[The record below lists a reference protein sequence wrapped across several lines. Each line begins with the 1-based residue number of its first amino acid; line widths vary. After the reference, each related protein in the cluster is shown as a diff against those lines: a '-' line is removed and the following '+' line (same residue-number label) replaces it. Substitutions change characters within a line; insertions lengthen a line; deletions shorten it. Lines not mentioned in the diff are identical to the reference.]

1 MMRLGLSIL
10 LALFVLNA
18 CSTSSDEANEEE
30 IFINAENVSLLV
42 DENPSLGAILG
53 TVGGTTNS
61 GALSYKLVSAIPE
74 GALQINTTTGEISA
88 SNISHFEFDVN
99 PIITAIV
106 QLKNSNITK
115 DVMITINLVKVE
127 EEITVSLDKF
137 EITIDE
143 NPSFNQVLGIVNAST
158 NIGEITFSINSVIPE
173 GALQIDSSTG
183 EITVGNADL
192 FDFEQNPVITAV
204 VSAQNAGVTN
214 TTDVTVNLS
223 DIVETPISFTQMIIN
238 GSYFSGRTGMR
249 AIEFNNKLL
258 LLGGWNGGNVRE
270 VWSTED
276 GTTWELLGNFGIK
289 NSTRETDGNQVR
301 VAEFNGKLWIVTS
314 GAAIP
319 SEVWSSSDG
328 TNWQEETLIGDVF
341 PGRNGHEIFVFQNK
355 LWLIGGQTTDTSG
368 VWSSSDGTNWTEV
381 VTTGTTFGGLQDFQ
395 VAVFNDKIYVIGGRR
410 GSLGKNNEVWSSF
423 DGANWDLE
431 ISEKSEFSPRSLHQ
445 VVVFDDKMWL
455 IGGIGDEY
463 ENDVWSTIDGTDWKK
478 EIVVGNYFSPRA
490 FHASAMFDSSLWV
503 IGGRFESGPRLND
516 IWRMD

>member
-1 MMRLGLSIL
+1 MRLVLSTL

-18 CSTSSDEANEEE
+18 CSTSNDDTNEDE
-30 IFINAENVSLLV
+30 IVINAENVSLQV
-42 DENPSLGAILG
+42 DENPSLGTILG
-53 TVGGTTNS
+53 AVGGTTNS
-61 GALSYKLVSAIPE
+61 GTLSYVLVSVDPA
-74 GALQINTTTGEISA
+74 GALQINTTTGEISVA
-88 SNISHFEFDVN
+88 NISHFEFDVN
-99 PIITAIV
+99 PTITAIV
-106 QLKNSNITK
+106 QLKNSDVTK
-115 DVMITINLVKVE
+115 DITITITLNEVE
-127 EEITVSLDKF
+127 EEITVSLSDF
-137 EITIDE
+137 EVTIDE
-143 NPSFNQVLGIVNAST
+143 NPDPNQVLGIIDAST

-183 EITVGNADL
+183 EIIVGNADL

-204 VSAQNAGVTN
+204 VSTQNDGVTN
-214 TTDVTVNLS
+214 TANVTVNLN
-223 DIVETPISFTQMIIN
+223 DIVETPISFTQIMIN
-238 GSYFSGRTGMR
+238 GTHFSGRTGMR

-276 GTTWELLGNFGIK
+276 GATWELLGNFGVK

-301 VAEFNGKLWIVTS
+301 VAEFNSKLWIVTS

-368 VWSSSDGTNWTEV
+368 VWSSSDGTNWSEV
-381 VTTGTTFGGLQDFQ
+381 VTSGTTFGGLQSFQ

-410 GSLGKNNEVWSSF
+410 GSLGTNNEVWSSS
-423 DGANWDLE
+423 DGTNWDLE
-431 ISEKSEFSPRSLHQ
+431 TSEKSKFFPRSLHQ
-445 VVVFDDKMWL
+445 VVVFGDKMWL
-455 IGGIGDEY
+455 IGGIGEEY
-463 ENDVWSTIDGTDWKK
+463 ENDVWSTVDGTNWKK
-478 EIVVGNYFSPRA
+478 EIVDGNYFSPRA

-503 IGGRFESGPRLND
+503 IGGRFESDPRLND